1 MKSLLEKIGS
11 IFEVDLDPRHRSG
24 RRFLAVLVSIALVT
38 GLLVALTSPWKALA
52 LVVGLG
58 VLAAA
63 LYKPD
68 YIILFQAALI
78 PLEPF
83 LLKFVSDDIYV
94 YARYFSESLIY
105 ALLLSVALR
114 LLLNKRKM
122 TATPLDLP
130 FIFFLLVAATSLI
143 VNLVPPFIGILGL
156 RQIVRFIL
164 LFFLVVYLDPDRP
177 FIRRLTVLMLGLVLF
192 EGLLGGVQSLVGGQ
206 LDEFLIPSERRF
218 FESIQLTSGT
228 PQFWS
233 PGSRVFATMGR
244 YDQLGTFLCFFFLLI
259 TGLLYYLKDRQQR
272 RVLIG
277 VLCLALPGFIMTLSR
292 ASWFGLALGLVVIG
306 GILMKDIRVRL
317 GLAALVLAA
326 VGYVAYTGL
335 VVRYLTDYA
344 GQTPIERFFEAFS
357 YERWRGE
364 YYGLGRV
371 FWIVQTPLVVV
382 RSSPL
387 FGVGP
392 GQYGGGAAAALGNT
406 SVYDRLN
413 LPFGVNGTEGYIDNN
428 WFALWG
434 ETGTLGLVFYLWMF
448 AALAG
453 IAFRTWRRS
462 KDDLTK
468 GLALG
473 YFGAVLA
480 VAFQAF
486 LATYLEVRTLSL
498 YFWLYGALIY
508 VLARREKI
516 YA

>member
-1 MKSLLEKIGS
+1 MKSWLERFGAY
-11 IFEVDLDPRHRSG
+11 FDVDLDLRRASG
-24 RRFLAVLVSIALVT
+24 RRFLAVLISIALVA
-38 GLLVALTSPWKALA
+38 GSLVALTSPWKALA

-63 LYKPD
+63 LYQPEF
-68 YIILFQAALI
+68 IILFQAALI
-78 PLEPF
+78 PFEPF
-83 LLKFVSDDIYV
+83 LLKFISDEVYV

-105 ALLLSVALR
+105 VLLLSVGLR
-114 LLLNKRKM
+114 LLLNKRKVVG
-122 TATPLDLP
+122 TPLDLP

-164 LFFLVVYLDPDRP
+164 LFFLVIYLDPGRP
-177 FIRRLTVLMLGLVLF
+177 FIRRLTVMMLAIVLF

-233 PGSRVFATMGR
+233 PGSRVFATLGR
-244 YDQLGTFLCFFFLLI
+244 YDQLGTFLSFFFLLI
-259 TGLLYYLKDRQQR
+259 IGLLYHVKDRQQR
-272 RVLIG
+272 RVLAA
-277 VLCLALPGFIMTLSR
+277 VLVLALPGFIMTLSR
-292 ASWFGLALGLVVIG
+292 ASWFGLLLGAVLIG
-306 GILMKDIRVRL
+306 GVLMKDVRVRL

-326 VGYVAYTGL
+326 FGYLAYTGL

-392 GQYGGGAAAALGNT
+392 GQYGAGAAAALGNT
-406 SVYDRLN
+406 RVYDRLN

-428 WFALWG
+428 WFSLWG
-434 ETGTLGLVFYLWMF
+434 ETGTLGLIFYFWMF
-448 AALAG
+448 VVLAG
-453 IAFRTWRRS
+453 ISYRTWRRS
-462 KDDLTK
+462 RDDMTK

-473 YFGAVLA
+473 FLGCILA
-480 VAFQAF
+480 VTFQAF
-486 LATYLEVRTLSL
+486 LATYLEVRTLAL
-498 YFWLYGALIY
+498 YFWLYGAIIY
-508 VLARREKI
+508 VSARRERI
-516 YA
+516 FS